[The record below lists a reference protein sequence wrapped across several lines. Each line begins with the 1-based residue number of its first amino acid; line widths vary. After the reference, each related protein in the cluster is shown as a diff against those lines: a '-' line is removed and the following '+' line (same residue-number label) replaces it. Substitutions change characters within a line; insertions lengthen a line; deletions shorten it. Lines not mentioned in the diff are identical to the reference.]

1 MRQLIAAIFGIVLTL
16 AVASS
21 ALADTTPT
29 SRFGGMYLMSS
40 NDGSLVAFLM
50 ADGRVR
56 WELDGLPMAAYGVD
70 DVAGGGEHVAVR
82 WHAHGTHSEEMFGIP
97 PTNRGIDIHGISFF
111 RFDDTGKIVEDWVE
125 ENTLSVLQQLGV
137 VPALG

>member
-1 MRQLIAAIFGIVLTL
+1 MRQLIASISGTVLTL
-16 AVASS
+16 AVASP

-50 ADGRVR
+50 PDGRVR

-70 DVAGGGEHVAVR
+70 DLARAASMGFSDGSLLVLGGSVRGVYVASSADGR
-82 WHAHGTHSEEMFGIP
+82 WIGCQMPDPWAA
-97 PTNRGIDIHGISFF
+97 
-111 RFDDTGKIVEDWVE
+111 W
-125 ENTLSVLQQLGV
+125 
-137 VPALG
+137 

>member
-16 AVASS
+16 AVASP

-50 ADGRVR
+50 AHGRVR

-70 DVAGGGEHVAVR
+70 DVVRAESLGFSDGLLLELGGLVRDVIVAT
-82 WHAHGTHSEEMFGIP
+82 A
-97 PTNRGIDIHGISFF
+97 
-111 RFDDTGKIVEDWVE
+111 
-125 ENTLSVLQQLGV
+125 
-137 VPALG
+137 A

>member
-16 AVASS
+16 AVASP

-50 ADGRVR
+50 AAGRVR

-70 DVAGGGEHVAVR
+70 DVARAASMGFSDGSLLVLGGSVRGVYVASSADGSWIAYQMPDLSVR
-82 WHAHGTHSEEMFGIP
+82 WEHDG
-97 PTNRGIDIHGISFF
+97 
-111 RFDDTGKIVEDWVE
+111 
-125 ENTLSVLQQLGV
+125 L
-137 VPALG
+137 PALP